1 MMQWQK
7 AMRDEVVTRE
17 EDRKDLASR
26 IQQGQIDI
34 QTERD
39 DRIKADRDLMA
50 SVARLQSLQ
59 KEEEETRVEQG
70 ERLGAAVES
79 LQEAVR
85 TLGPQRE
92 EILAKCLQA
101 VDQIRNQ
108 MSKDVVARSAKE
120 EQIQA
125 S

>member
-1 MMQWQK
+1 
-7 AMRDEVVTRE
+7 MRDEGVTRE
-17 EDRKDLASR
+17 EDRKDLVSR
-26 IQQGQIDI
+26 IQQGQIDN

-50 SVARLQSLQ
+50 AVARLQSLQ

-70 ERLGAAVES
+70 ERLGAAGES

-92 EILAKCLQA
+92 EILAKCLEE
-101 VDQIRNQ
+101 VDSVRNLL
-108 MSKDVVARSAKE
+108 SKEVVT
-120 EQIQA
+120 
-125 S
+125 